1 MSTPTLSPLSTV
13 FSSLKIYKKDFD
25 ALPKKTRI
33 ILLSIAGSGVTL
45 FLGLCLFS
53 ILSAPKTFRKATS
66 VVGKKALTSIVAE
79 NYSGADSKSIYKSA
93 RALDVDGKF
102 SIIDF
107 NNPALCGNA
116 GGKNACLYVAYTP
129 SGKNLLSLYLNPTVI
144 KNRSLFEI
152 SDQQKD
158 GYPCLKITQ
167 ANDADL
173 PVTEAVQVYDYCY
186 SAGTGVFIPIV
197 DGLEKPV
204 LAPSPT
210 PAKTP
215 QSPKTKK
222 KGSASTPTPDST
234 SSPTPLVTPS

>member
-1 MSTPTLSPLSTV
+1 MFTTSPL
-13 FSSLKIYKKDFD
+13 FRCLSSFQIYKQRFD
-25 ALPKKTRI
+25 ALPKKTRL
-33 ILLSIAGSGVTL
+33 ILLVTAGSGVSF
-45 FLGLCLFS
+45 FLGLCLIS
-53 ILSAPKTFRKATS
+53 ILGAPKTFRKATS

-79 NYSGADSKSIYKSA
+79 NYSGPDSKSIYKSA

-116 GGKNACLYVAYTP
+116 GGQNACLYVAYMS

-144 KNRSLFEI
+144 KNRPLFEV

-158 GYPCLKITQ
+158 GFPCLKITQ
-167 ANDADL
+167 VNDADV
-173 PVTEAVQVYDYCY
+173 PITEAVQVYDYCY
-186 SAGTGVFIPIV
+186 SAGTGVFIRIV
-197 DGLEKPV
+197 DGLERPV

-215 QSPKTKK
+215 QLPKK
-222 KGSASTPTPDST
+222 KGSSSTPNSTP
-234 SSPTPLVTPS
+234 SPTPVVSPS